1 MIASSQDTR
10 AIVAFGLLF
19 INVAPAVPQERAP
32 NGAIYRELVPF
43 VNLNGVRLEIHG
55 GGGFIWNFRPPA
67 PADPAVE
74 ITGLSRTERDRLFEA
89 IKVEATESLRL
100 AGIPLVE
107 PGVSSDTPPRLVISV
122 NTHRFRPD
130 AISADV
136 TLELLQ
142 AARLLSDPGTVV
154 WSSTWANK
162 TSNLTADSAALTAWV
177 RGATRGQVKTFV
189 ELYGRA
195 HRKAG

>member
-1 MIASSQDTR
+1 M
-10 AIVAFGLLF
+10 VAFGLLF

-43 VNLNGVRLEIHG
+43 VNLNGVQLEIHG

-67 PADPAVE
+67 PADPEAE
-74 ITGLSRTERDRLFEA
+74 ITGLSRSERDRLFEA
-89 IKVEATESLRL
+89 IRADATESLRL
-100 AGIPLVE
+100 AGIPLME
-107 PGVSSDTPPRLVISV
+107 PGVSSDKPPRLVISV
-122 NTHRFRPD
+122 DTHRFRSD
-130 AISADV
+130 AIGADV

-142 AARLLSDPGTVV
+142 EARLLSDPGTIV

-162 TSNLTADSAALTAWV
+162 ASNLTADSVALTAWV

-189 ELYGRA
+189 ELYRRA